1 MPEQHGIN
9 EEHRKDIKKITK
21 EAVVSSYENTSIFDY
36 SVLILLE
43 FINRTVY
50 RHSMNSLNYRLP
62 YIRYAKV

>member
-9 EEHRKDIKKITK
+9 EEHGKDIKKIIK

-43 FINRTVY
+43 FINRNVY
-50 RHSMNSLNYRLP
+50 RHSINSLN
-62 YIRYAKV
+62 